1 MHSIPSARAMRASV
15 LALGTAG
22 LLACRSDSS
31 NAPAPFSGAALSS
44 VGRGDITSRYT
55 AEVWTRGNVAYTSTG
70 GQRGQNFGNAVHI
83 WNIAG
88 TAPVLADSLIVE
100 NATTLGDV
108 VVSDDGKLLIV

>member
-55 AEVWTRGNVAYTSTG
+55 AEVWTRGNAAYTSTWG
-70 GQRGQNFGNAVHI
+70 TRGNTPGNVVNI
-83 WNIAG
+83 WNVAG
-88 TAPVLADSLIVE
+88 ATPALVDSLVVE

-108 VVSDDGKLLIV
+108 VA